1 MKSTI
6 GKTSAS
12 TSWGMA
18 LLAGGVVSL
27 IPARAIA
34 QIIPDVTLPNN
45 SRVILGCSDC
55 TIEGGTIRGKVL
67 FHSFDQFSIKQNGV
81 ARFNNDPDVASIVTR
96 VTGTQPSIIDGL
108 IKVRGNT
115 NFFLV
120 NPQGFT
126 FKSNAKLEIGGSF
139 LASTASS
146 FLFPNGEQFSAI
158 TPAGLPILS
167 MDVTAPI
174 GLRFEGNVK
183 PIQVDKSTLVLSSGK
198 NVALIGGEMNLT
210 GEKSASG
217 ELASGEL
224 TSKSGR
230 IELAA
235 VSGIGNVEVG
245 ENLMTGI
252 SESMS
257 RADIKLSEFKI
268 NGSNITLTSGLLS
281 LNESA
286 LLTEKTASGNL
297 GNILL
302 HASGKILLDKRSFL
316 FTGVPRYN
324 TGNAGSITIKSS
336 SLEVNGESEINSSQS
351 GKGAAGDV
359 FLDVSGNVFFQG
371 KSKIFSTVSEGSQG
385 KSGNITIHAGSLDVW
400 GASQINSASSGI
412 GDAGNIALKVDGLT
426 WLDGTEPVQRAG
438 KSQLEHTALLA
449 SVESMG
455 VGNTGNIN
463 IDTGSLRTSNG
474 ADIFNGNS
482 GDSVKPGNITIVSRN
497 RIDML
502 NGSGIRAGVTRGGK
516 GKSAGNIDITAP
528 SVLIEDGAQ
537 IEIRIS
543 GTAKE
548 TSGIFIKASDS
559 VTIDGRKNPG
569 AETGVITDVEKNGL
583 GGAGGI
589 EIQTPKLILQ
599 DNGRITASTASGD
612 GGNVN
617 LKDIRLLLLRRNSQI
632 SATVKQA
639 NGNGGNISID
649 APNGFVV
656 AVPSERSFITANAL
670 LDAGGKVTINAK
682 AIFGLARPSRADL
695 VKYFRDGLGKKLED
709 VKSEEL
715 NSLISISAITAVSQ
729 KDAALDGQVT
739 LNAPIN
745 PNQGVNQ
752 TPREPR
758 STVVSDSCQVSN
770 GKESVRFFDIGR
782 GGLPPRPEDP
792 LSVDLLEWT
801 SLPEARIIPKP
812 SASDKFSQSS
822 GFFPNRSVALR
833 LVPPCQSR

>member
-18 LLAGGVVSL
+18 LLASGIVSL

-67 FHSFDQFSIKQNGV
+67 FHSFDGFSIKQYGA
-81 ARFNNDPDVASIVTR
+81 ARFNNDPNVASIVTR

-108 IKVRGNT
+108 IEVRGNS
-115 NFFLV
+115 NFFLI
-120 NPQGFT
+120 NPQGIT
-126 FKSNAKLEIGGSF
+126 FKSNAKLEIKGSF
-139 LASTASS
+139 LVSTASS
-146 FLFPNGEQFSAI
+146 FLFPNSEKFSAV
-158 TPAGLPILS
+158 TPSGLPILS

-183 PIQVDKSTLVLSSGK
+183 PIQADGSTLALSSGK
-198 NVALIGGEMNLT
+198 NVALIGGEINLA
-210 GEKSASG
+210 G
-217 ELASGEL
+217 GEL

-235 VSGIGNVEVG
+235 VSGVGNVEVR

-257 RADIKLSEFKI
+257 RANIELSEFKI
-268 NGSNITLTSGLLS
+268 DGSNITLTSGS
-281 LNESA
+281 LILNKSA

-316 FTGVPRYN
+316 FTGVPPYN

-371 KSKIFSTVSEGSQG
+371 KSKIFSTVSEGAQG

-426 WLDGTEPVQRAG
+426 WLDGTESVQRAG

-482 GDSVKPGNITIVSRN
+482 GDSVKPGNITILSRN

-543 GTAKE
+543 GATEK
-548 TSGIFIKASDS
+548 TS
-559 VTIDGRKNPG
+559 
-569 AETGVITDVEKNGL
+569 
-583 GGAGGI
+583 
-589 EIQTPKLILQ
+589 
-599 DNGRITASTASGD
+599 
-612 GGNVN
+612 
-617 LKDIRLLLLRRNSQI
+617 
-632 SATVKQA
+632 
-639 NGNGGNISID
+639 NIS
-649 APNGFVV
+649 
-656 AVPSERSFITANAL
+656 
-670 LDAGGKVTINAK
+670 
-682 AIFGLARPSRADL
+682 
-695 VKYFRDGLGKKLED
+695 
-709 VKSEEL
+709 
-715 NSLISISAITAVSQ
+715 
-729 KDAALDGQVT
+729 
-739 LNAPIN
+739 
-745 PNQGVNQ
+745 
-752 TPREPR
+752 
-758 STVVSDSCQVSN
+758 
-770 GKESVRFFDIGR
+770 
-782 GGLPPRPEDP
+782 
-792 LSVDLLEWT
+792 
-801 SLPEARIIPKP
+801 
-812 SASDKFSQSS
+812 SS
-822 GFFPNRSVALR
+822 P
-833 LVPPCQSR
+833 